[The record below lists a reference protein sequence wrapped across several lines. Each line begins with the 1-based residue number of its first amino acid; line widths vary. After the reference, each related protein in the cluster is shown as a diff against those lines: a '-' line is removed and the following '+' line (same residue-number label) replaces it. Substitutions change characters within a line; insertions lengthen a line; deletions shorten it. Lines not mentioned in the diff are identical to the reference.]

1 MSPRRQIR
9 SLAVAGALLLAACGG
24 RQGSPAATTGQG
36 GSTESGGS
44 TGSGGSIGAGG
55 AAGRSA
61 GDGGSTGTG
70 GGATGGVAGGMSD
83 AGRPER
89 DAGAAGHGGHRGSDG
104 GAPVDAGGLR
114 DGGAKDAG
122 ADAGASA
129 CSGLVCED
137 FESGH
142 VDSTKWDLVASGGTV
157 TIQQQRV
164 AHGKYAAQFHA
175 TAGPSDDW
183 ALLLVKNV
191 PAALKGIA
199 TYGRMYVY
207 AAPEMTSS
215 IHVQLAFAGR
225 DGTGT
230 ATGPAPFTKLRYL
243 ESALYSGRWQQ
254 GFDLL
259 DLSPS
264 VEEVSYSNDHIPTGR
279 WACLEWKFEDQ
290 PDRVTVWLD
299 GAQVATFD
307 NTNVAYASPGPIPK
321 AGTPLYM
328 GTSSGLVGGFER
340 FGFGFHDWHPQK
352 VFDLY
357 DDDVVLDTKRVGC
370 LN

>member
-1 MSPRRQIR
+1 MKHRRQIR
-9 SLAVAGALLLAACGG
+9 SLALVGTLALAACG
-24 RQGSPAATTGQG
+24 RAGSPATPGGQAGTG
-36 GSTESGGS
+36 GSDESGGTS
-44 TGSGGSIGAGG
+44 GTGGR
-55 AAGRSA
+55 AAA
-61 GDGGSTGTG
+61 TGGSTGTG
-70 GGATGGVAGGMSD
+70 GGASGGNAGAGVD

-89 DAGAAGHGGHRGSDG
+89 DAGAGGHGGGHPTDG
-104 GAPVDAGGLR
+104 GRVSDAGRLADAGEDAR
-114 DGGAKDAG
+114 PDAG
-122 ADAGASA
+122 APGCA
-129 CSGLVCED
+129 GLVCED

-142 VDSTKWDLVASGGTV
+142 VDATKWDLVASGGTV
-157 TIQQQRV
+157 TVQQQRA

-191 PAALKGIA
+191 PAALKGTA

-215 IHVQLAFAGR
+215 IHIQLSFAGR

-230 ATGPAPFTKLRYL
+230 ATGPAPFTKLRYQ
-243 ESALYSGRWQQ
+243 ETGLYSGRWQQ

-259 DLSPS
+259 DVSPS
-264 VEEVSYSNDHIPTGR
+264 VEEVSYSNNHIPTGR
-279 WACLEWKFEDQ
+279 WACLEWKFDDQ
-290 PDRVTVWLD
+290 PDAVTVWLD
-299 GAQVATFD
+299 GTQVASFD
-307 NTNVAYASPGPIPK
+307 NTNVGYASPGPIPK
-321 AGTPLYM
+321 SGAPLYM
-328 GTSSGLVGGFER
+328 GSSTGLIGGFER

-357 DDDVVLDTKRVGC
+357 EDDLVLDSKRVGC

>member
-1 MSPRRQIR
+1 M
-9 SLAVAGALLLAACGG
+9 AGA
-24 RQGSPAATTGQG
+24 
-36 GSTESGGS
+36 
-44 TGSGGSIGAGG
+44 
-55 AAGRSA
+55 
-61 GDGGSTGTG
+61 
-70 GGATGGVAGGMSD
+70 VMD
-83 AGRPER
+83 AGRPDR
-89 DAGAAGHGGHRGSDG
+89 DAGAAGHGGGR
-104 GAPVDAGGLR
+104 PPDAGH
-114 DGGAKDAG
+114 A
-122 ADAGASA
+122 ADAGHPPDAGRA
-129 CSGLVCED
+129 PDAGNPDARPDAGTPGCAGLVCED
-137 FESGH
+137 FESGRI
-142 VDSTKWDLVASGGTV
+142 DTTKWDLVASGGTV
-157 TIQQQRV
+157 TVQQQRV

-183 ALLLVKNV
+183 ALLLVKSV
-191 PAALKGIA
+191 PAALKGA
-199 TYGRMYVY
+199 TTYGRMYIY

-243 ESALYSGRWQQ
+243 EAGLYSGRWQQ

-264 VEEVSYSNDHIPTGR
+264 VEEVSYSNNHIPTGR

-290 PDRVTVWLD
+290 PDQVTLWLD
-299 GAQVATFD
+299 GAEVATFD
-307 NTNVAYASPGPIPK
+307 NTNVGYASPGPIPK
-321 AGTPLYM
+321 SGAPLYM

-340 FGFGFHDWHPQK
+340 FGVGFHDWHPQK

-357 DDDVVLDTKRVGC
+357 DDDLVLDTKRVGC